1 MIQAAE
7 RVRAVHLGYED
18 NPAPILCKLVC
29 EDPRSWKKVCRDEH
43 KHAHE

>member
-18 NPAPILCKLVC
+18 NPAPILWKLVR
-29 EDPRSWKKVCRDEH
+29 EDPSGGKKVCRDKH
-43 KHAHE
+43 KHAHV